1 MSQPSLNG
9 GLYRHICFAFSS
21 CAKVKRAALSKQL
34 LHCGRQ
40 LAVWILLYVS
50 HNLTASCKGM
60 GTLFCNT
67 KRPFSIK
74 IFSALLIFF
83 VIIHL

>member
-1 MSQPSLNG
+1 MLQPSLNG
-9 GLYRHICFAFSS
+9 GLYRHICFAFSAS
-21 CAKVKRAALSKQL
+21 ATAKRAALSKQL
-34 LHCGRQ
+34 LHGGGK

-50 HNLTASCKGM
+50 HNLTASRKGM

-74 IFSALLIFF
+74 VFSTLLIIF